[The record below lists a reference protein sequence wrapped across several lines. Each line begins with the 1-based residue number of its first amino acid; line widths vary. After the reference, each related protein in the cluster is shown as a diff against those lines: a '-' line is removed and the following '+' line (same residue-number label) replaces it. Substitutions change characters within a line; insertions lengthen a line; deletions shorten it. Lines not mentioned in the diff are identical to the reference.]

1 MPNLVTVVGEN
12 THILP
17 HMLKHYE
24 DVIDKAYVAVYR
36 QSNDDGILEEI
47 EELGIEPFMVFTEP
61 KYNWERVTEIYNTIK
76 QTKPNDWWI
85 VSDDDELQVYPEP
98 IEDIVKNCERYGYD
112 FVTGGFLDRIG
123 IDGTFPEVTRDTNLH
138 KAFPLA
144 GFFRHPMSKAC
155 PNKVTLMKGFQDIS
169 SGQHYA
175 SFKDGTN
182 SWGKGHPRRMPIN
195 EVFTQVHHFKW
206 DSTCVERIKKVA
218 DNKKDYSYSE
228 EYRVMYEALKKNN
241 FKIDTTNLKFLVE
254 ELKEFSYI
262 KYMDYPHWDTLK
274 NKIVTI

>member
-24 DVIDKAYVAVYR
+24 NVIDKAYVAVYR
-36 QSNDDGILEEI
+36 QSDDDGILEEI

-76 QTKPNDWWI
+76 QTRPNDWWI

-98 IEDIVKNCERYGYD
+98 IEDIIEKCERKGYE

-123 IDGTFPEVTRDTNLH
+123 IDGTFPEVTRETDLH
-138 KAFPLA
+138 RTFPLA
-144 GFFRHPMSKAC
+144 GFFRHPMSGAC
-155 PNKVTLMKGFQDIS
+155 PNKVTLMKGYQTVTP
-169 SGQHYA
+169 GQHYA
-175 SFKDGTN
+175 SFNDGTN
-182 SWGKGHPRRMPIN
+182 SWGTEHRRRMPVE

-206 DSTCVERIKKVA
+206 DSTCIERIKKVA
-218 DNKKDYSYSE
+218 DNKKDYSFSN
-228 EYRVMYEALKKNN
+228 EYRIMYDAIKDSGW
-241 FKIDTTNLKFLVE
+241 KIDVNNLKFLVE
-254 ELKEFSYI
+254 NMKELSYI
-262 KYMDYPHWDTLK
+262 EYMDYPHWDTLK
-274 NKIVTI
+274 DKIVTI